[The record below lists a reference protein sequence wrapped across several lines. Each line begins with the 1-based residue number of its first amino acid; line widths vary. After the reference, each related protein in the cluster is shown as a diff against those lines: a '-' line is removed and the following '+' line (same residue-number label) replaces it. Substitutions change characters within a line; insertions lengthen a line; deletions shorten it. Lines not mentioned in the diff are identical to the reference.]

1 MADKIL
7 KVGNPTEMSIF
18 NDGQYYIHIQ
28 HIPSGV
34 DVKFKA
40 FITQFED
47 QFSSE
52 WNTERTFGRMD
63 PIRSFRGT
71 QRIISLGWDVVADGI
86 EEAHHNLKNCSTLL
100 SMLYPSYDQAPSI
113 ITAAPATTATSSDSK
128 QQESAQKNVTT
139 QKSLTTQ
146 NNASTIMGAPLFR
159 LKFGNLIQNARYSAL
174 GSGIDSGLI
183 GTIDGLTYSPDI
195 EQGFFDPSPG
205 ILYPQTIKLAFGF
218 YVAHDHPLGWSDAI
232 RGKFLT
238 DAGNEKKGPSFPRN
252 ADKPKKKGGQ

>member
-1 MADKIL
+1 MADKKPIL
-7 KVGNPTEMSIF
+7 KVGNDTEKAIF
-18 NDGQYYIHIQ
+18 NHGQYYIHIQ
-28 HIPSGV
+28 HIPSGAEV
-34 DVKFKA
+34 QFKA

-100 SMLYPSYDQAPSI
+100 SMLYPSYDQTPSTI
-113 ITAAPATTATSSDSK
+113 PAAPGGK

-159 LKFGNLIQNARYSAL
+159 LKFGNLIQSARYNAQ
-174 GSGIDSGLI
+174 GSGIASGLI

-195 EQGFFDPSPG
+195 EQGFFDPAPG

-218 YVAHDHPLGWSDAI
+218 YVAHDHPLGWSDGQ

-238 DAGNEKKGPSFPRN
+238 NAGNEDIGPSFPRN
-252 ADKPKKKGGQ
+252 ADEPKKKGGR